1 MTRIAVLCTILMGL
15 SLVSCSDSMT
25 TLDVE
30 IYPEAHLVWQEPTVF
45 DFDLETPHEVA
56 EVYLNLQHNTDYP
69 YRNIYFFTELIY
81 PDASI
86 KTDTLQY
93 KLAQNDGKWL
103 GSGYGASKTLLLS
116 YPIELNQKGSYHLNI
131 QQGMRV
137 DTLIGI
143 EKLALS
149 LKRND

>member
-1 MTRIAVLCTILMGL
+1 MTKLAVLCAFLIGF
-15 SLVSCSDSMT
+15 SLFSCSDSMT
-25 TLDVE
+25 VLDAE
-30 IYPEAHLVWQEPTVF
+30 TYPEAQMVWQTATVF
-45 DFDLETPHEVA
+45 DFELEEHQPA

-86 KTDTLQY
+86 KKDTLQY

-116 YPIELNQKGSYHLNI
+116 YPIDLNQIGSYHLNI
-131 QQGMRV
+131 QQAMRV

-149 LKRND
+149 LKKND